1 MREDDAYFGMLKNLE
16 NACRFLRESGSVTVC
31 RMGMFPLLLELY
43 RAIEFYE
50 QMAYNFQEYELPQDV
65 TVSDFEYWAHRL
77 LPYEPDSVT
86 ADIYPWRRED
96 ERRLSVKDDRA
107 VLWKVACDL
116 VPLSM
121 DEYDEEHRFAFR
133 DKVES
138 MREQLEQWNL
148 VDTIDWGFR
157 KLTDVLRT
165 IVEAF
170 YSPTDTVLSGLYYD
184 FLARTV
190 FDRASKPYGR
200 WACWK
205 IDHMEREDYLPQLE
219 AWIAELKAEIDTQPY
234 GGKEWNRFFNM
245 AGNKVEV
252 VEKEVGRLLWRNLK
266 QYKED
271 DGLAHGLFVYLGIW
285 EAAHTERLRL
295 TAQKAEAS
303 SCLSKALE
311 KNAEAKDCLVQ
322 ILKDIYPSINS
333 GRGRHSER
341 KTWIHVYHAWNKLG
355 LLEGE
360 FVPKHFGATVFG
372 MCSQRTAESIEK
384 TFAKKDYSEKHLKD
398 SDRDRIAELVTLF
411 LPVRDL
417 LDGAESHADFP
428 KR

>member
-31 RMGMFPLLLELY
+31 CMGMFPLLLELY

-50 QMAYNFQEYELPQDV
+50 QMANDFQEYELPQDV

-77 LPYEPDSVT
+77 FPYEPDSVT

-96 ERRLSVKDDRA
+96 DRRLSVKDDRE
-107 VLWKVACDL
+107 VLWKLSRDL
-116 VPLSM
+116 VPLSWNK
-121 DEYDEEHRFAFR
+121 YDGESCLAFC

-138 MREQLEQWNL
+138 MREEMEQWNL

-157 KLTDVLRT
+157 KLAGVLWKIIET
-165 IVEAF
+165 LD
-170 YSPTDTVLSGLYYD
+170 SPAQPVLSSLYGE
-184 FLARTV
+184 FLEKMYSIRP
-190 FDRASKPYGR
+190 DNRHRK
-200 WACWK
+200 WKLWK
-205 IDHMEREDYLPQLE
+205 IDHEKREDYLPQLD
-219 AWIAELKAEIDTQPY
+219 AWIAELRAEIDIQPY
-234 GGKEWNRFFNM
+234 GGKEWNRFF
-245 AGNKVEV
+245 KVEGDQMWV
-252 VEKEVGRLLWRNLK
+252 VTEEVGRLLWRNLQ
-266 QYKED
+266 QYRD
-271 DGLAHGLFVYLGIW
+271 DDDLLCRLYEHLDNW
-285 EAAHTERLRL
+285 EFSHTERLRL

-341 KTWIHVYHAWNKLG
+341 KTWIHVYHAWNRLG

-360 FVPKHFGATVFG
+360 FVPKHFGATVFAI
-372 MCSQRTAESIEK
+372 CSQRTAESIEK

-417 LDGAESHADFP
+417 LDGAESHADFQ